1 MPFRSTSTFL
11 VEIRPLD
18 ATKTLL
24 RRDIGQGGRRRSGVC
39 GEDTPRRRFFRH
51 SQINWTSI
59 CECRRW
65 GNLIM
70 IDERDSI
77 DGSGKIRRWPLKR
90 CITSK
95 RGNGLGADN
104 SSPVGSTSEA
114 SRRASS
120 SVFRVSGIFAKC
132 IDYLRQVRK
141 MTDGPWIKNEEGK
154 AFVHA
159 NCVLCNPSERKR
171 PYSRVLYLVLFDT
184 SLESEGVIHETM
196 TTDIVEA
203 LRAGMATLTRTNSR
217 ATNYKDYVN
226 FLGGY
231 KNGKKDEQGEN
242 PEKNFTL
249 SNSSSTSSSASFN
262 SDVPDFSKNVCT
274 SYNDFLTSSKNK
286 KFNSVKPSLDEKPT
300 KSVSTLYND
309 FENSKNKINEVDEK
323 TTKKSEIYIE
333 VQPAKSVSEV
343 SKMFENK
350 KEKSPPRS
358 NSINSKINIFEKQIS
373 TENKPRIAEKPLLKK
388 SSSIK
393 LDQFPRPASF
403 ETNGVAQ
410 PVKVA
415 TLEANLVTPPPKLA
429 TLEANLV
436 TQPAR
441 VATLEANLVTQPPP
455 EPVKSPNA
463 ETLVSPPPPPPL
475 PVMSQVSKPNGPE
488 MSSTQMSLPV
498 MSQVPKPPEMSRG
511 NGMAPPPPPPMWNTT
526 SPKLQA
532 TLTKGPQTSYSVN
545 NPTGALPV
553 EIDRN
558 NPLVRKLVYG
568 TLRGMYGAYH
578 DKANDMLATLP
589 KNMVVRSNGVQDRI
603 EQIASNGDLDKLNGR
618 VNPKLE
624 QEP

>member
-1 MPFRSTSTFL
+1 
-11 VEIRPLD
+11 
-18 ATKTLL
+18 
-24 RRDIGQGGRRRSGVC
+24 
-39 GEDTPRRRFFRH
+39 
-51 SQINWTSI
+51 
-59 CECRRW
+59 
-65 GNLIM
+65 
-70 IDERDSI
+70 
-77 DGSGKIRRWPLKR
+77 
-90 CITSK
+90 
-95 RGNGLGADN
+95 
-104 SSPVGSTSEA
+104 
-114 SRRASS
+114 
-120 SVFRVSGIFAKC
+120 
-132 IDYLRQVRK
+132 
-141 MTDGPWIKNEEGK
+141 
-154 AFVHA
+154 
-159 NCVLCNPSERKR
+159 
-171 PYSRVLYLVLFDT
+171 
-184 SLESEGVIHETM
+184 
-196 TTDIVEA
+196 
-203 LRAGMATLTRTNSR
+203 MATLTRTNSR

-242 PEKNFTL
+242 PDKNFTL

-410 PVKVA
+410 SVK
-415 TLEANLVTPPPKLA
+415 
-429 TLEANLV
+429 
-436 TQPAR
+436 
-441 VATLEANLVTQPPP
+441 VATLEANLVTQPPT

-475 PVMSQVSKPNGPE
+475 PVMSQVPKPNGPE
-488 MSSTQMSLPV
+488 MSNTQMSLPV

>member
-1 MPFRSTSTFL
+1 
-11 VEIRPLD
+11 
-18 ATKTLL
+18 
-24 RRDIGQGGRRRSGVC
+24 
-39 GEDTPRRRFFRH
+39 
-51 SQINWTSI
+51 
-59 CECRRW
+59 
-65 GNLIM
+65 
-70 IDERDSI
+70 
-77 DGSGKIRRWPLKR
+77 
-90 CITSK
+90 
-95 RGNGLGADN
+95 
-104 SSPVGSTSEA
+104 
-114 SRRASS
+114 
-120 SVFRVSGIFAKC
+120 
-132 IDYLRQVRK
+132 
-141 MTDGPWIKNEEGK
+141 
-154 AFVHA
+154 
-159 NCVLCNPSERKR
+159 
-171 PYSRVLYLVLFDT
+171 
-184 SLESEGVIHETM
+184 
-196 TTDIVEA
+196 
-203 LRAGMATLTRTNSR
+203 MATLTRTNSR

-300 KSVSTLYND
+300 KSVTTLYND

-403 ETNGVAQ
+403 ETNGLVQ

-415 TLEANLVTPPPKLA
+415 TLEANLVTPPAKIA

-441 VATLEANLVTQPPP
+441 VATLEANLVTQPPT

-488 MSSTQMSLPV
+488 MSNTQMSLPV